1 MSGSDNVLANLFK
14 YLGLVGAV
22 GGGLMVVLG
31 LLGLPIWNTG
41 DAVNADF
48 LLAGALFTVMG
59 IGFITFGMMI
69 KVESWE
75 HA

>member
-1 MSGSDNVLANLFK
+1 MYK
-14 YLGLVGAV
+14 RQ
-22 GGGLMVVLG
+22 